1 MKVARL
7 GGIADFIR
15 GITFKPD
22 DVVPLDTPG
31 SVACLRTKN
40 VQSELDLS
48 DVWAVSSTFVKR
60 NDRYAQ
66 EGDLVMSTANSWNL
80 VGKVSWVPIL
90 PRKTTVGGFVS
101 LVRPKREVVDP
112 RYFYRWI
119 SWDKTQALLRSCA
132 RQTTNISNLSI
143 SQAEALEIPLPRL
156 DEQKRIAA
164 ILDQADALRRLR
176 TRALDHLNA
185 LGQAIF
191 HQMFGD
197 VDANANNWPT
207 ALLETLVH
215 SDDRINYGVVQPGD
229 HDPNGVPIIRAGD
242 LTSLMVD
249 LGRVKRISRDID
261 QEYSRSRL
269 KGGEI
274 LIGCVG
280 SIGTTLIAPK
290 EYQGANIARA
300 VARVPVDPSLC
311 NPVYLNTFL
320 RTAAVRNYFLK
331 EVRLVAQPTLNI
343 KQIKETAILLAP
355 RELQDSFAERIG
367 AVESAQAVVKL
378 TASAS
383 DALFTSL
390 QHRAFRGEL

>member
-1 MKVARL
+1 MNWPLVKVEDFCRTGSGATPARDNSDYYGGKIPWIKSGELRETLISKSEEFVTELALQKTALKLVPPGAILIAMYGATVGRVGLL
-7 GGIADFIR
+7 GIEATTNQAVCHIVPDAGVADTRYIYHFMHSHADEFIR
-15 GITFKPD
+15 RGVGGAQPNISQGMVKETR
-22 DVVPLDTPG
+22 VPLP
-31 SVACLRTKN
+31 
-40 VQSELDLS
+40 
-48 DVWAVSSTFVKR
+48 
-60 NDRYAQ
+60 
-66 EGDLVMSTANSWNL
+66 
-80 VGKVSWVPIL
+80 
-90 PRKTTVGGFVS
+90 
-101 LVRPKREVVDP
+101 
-112 RYFYRWI
+112 
-119 SWDKTQALLRSCA
+119 
-132 RQTTNISNLSI
+132 
-143 SQAEALEIPLPRL
+143 PLH
-156 DEQKRIAA
+156 EQKRIAA

-176 TRALDHLNA
+176 TRALDRLNA

-191 HQMFGD
+191 HEMFGD
-197 VDANANNWPT
+197 VIANANDWPV

-215 SDDRINYGVVQPGD
+215 RDDRINYGVVQPGD

-242 LTSLMVD
+242 LTSLIVD
-249 LGRVKRISRDID
+249 LGSVKRISRDID

-280 SIGTTLIAPK
+280 SIGATLIAPK

-311 NPVYLNTFL
+311 NPVYLNAFL

-355 RELQDSFAERIG
+355 RELQDSFAERLG
-367 AVESAQAVVKL
+367 TVESAQAGVRL
-378 TASAS
+378 AANTS

-390 QHRAFRGEL
+390 QHRAFQGEL